1 MECGKVD
8 KFKVIKMLSDETRF
22 KIFTKLLDYDRLCV
36 CEIEGL
42 LGIKQANTSKHL
54 KKLRENEIVE
64 SVREG
69 NTIYYNVRDEF
80 MTGNEELIRYL
91 LL

>member
-1 MECGKVD
+1 MD
-8 KFKVIKMLSDETRF
+8 KFSIIKMLSDETRF

-36 CEIEGL
+36 CELEGL

-54 KKLRENEIVE
+54 KKLKENDIVE
-64 SVREG
+64 SNREG
-69 NTIYYNVRDEF
+69 NTIYYNIREDF
-80 MTGNEELIRYL
+80 MTENEIFIRYL

>member
-1 MECGKVD
+1 MN
-8 KFKVIKMLSDETRF
+8 KFLTIKMLSDETRF
-22 KIFTKLLDYDRLCV
+22 NIFSKLLDYDRLCV

-54 KKLRENEIVE
+54 KKLKENDIVE
-64 SVREG
+64 SIREK
-69 NTIYYNVRDEF
+69 NTIYYNIREDF
-80 MTGNEELIRYL
+80 LNENEDLVRYL

>member
-1 MECGKVD
+1 MD
-8 KFKVIKMLSDETRF
+8 KFMTIKMLSDETRF

-36 CEIEGL
+36 SELEGL

-54 KKLRENEIVE
+54 KKLKENEIVE
-64 SVREG
+64 SVREK
-69 NTIYYNVRDEF
+69 NIIYYNIRQDF
-80 MTGNEELIRYL
+80 MKENEILVHYL

>member
-1 MECGKVD
+1 
-8 KFKVIKMLSDETRF
+8 MLSDETRF
-22 KIFTKLLDYDRLCV
+22 NIFSKLLDYDRLCV
-36 CEIEGL
+36 CEIEQL

-54 KKLRENEIVE
+54 KKMKENDVIE

-69 NTIYYNVRDEF
+69 NTVYYSIREDF
-80 MTGNEELIRYL
+80 MSDNEDLIKYL

>member
-1 MECGKVD
+1 MD
-8 KFKVIKMLSDETRF
+8 KFLVIKMLSDETRF

-36 CEIEGL
+36 SEIEGL

-54 KKLRENEIVE
+54 KKLRENGIVE
-64 SVREG
+64 STRES
-69 NTIYYNVRDEF
+69 NTMYYNVRKDF
-80 MTGNEELIRYL
+80 MKENEVLVRYL

>member
-1 MECGKVD
+1 MD
-8 KFKVIKMLSDETRF
+8 KFSIIKMLSDETRF

-54 KKLRENEIVE
+54 KKLRENNIVE
-64 SVREG
+64 STREA
-69 NTIYYNVRDEF
+69 NTIYYNVRKDF
-80 MTGNEELIRYL
+80 MNDNEIFIRYL

>member
-1 MECGKVD
+1 VD

-69 NTIYYNVRDEF
+69 NAIYYNVRDEF

>member
-1 MECGKVD
+1 
-8 KFKVIKMLSDETRF
+8 MLSDETRF

-36 CEIEGL
+36 SEIEGL

-54 KKLRENEIVE
+54 RKLKDNSVVE
-64 SVREG
+64 AHREG
-69 NTIYYNVRDEF
+69 NTIYYNIREDF
-80 MTGNEELIRYL
+80 MNENEIFVRYL

>member
-8 KFKVIKMLSDETRF
+8 KFSIIKMLSDETRF

-36 CEIEGL
+36 SEIEGL

-54 KKLRENEIVE
+54 RKLKDNDVVE
-64 SVREG
+64 SHREG
-69 NTIYYNVRDEF
+69 NTIYYNIREDF
-80 MTGNEELIRYL
+80 MNENEIFVRYL